1 MSHQNWNH
9 VSEIEYLDE
18 DHIAMIP
25 AVEDGD
31 PENAANVL
39 ELTGLGDKE
48 MNRCA
53 AAVT

>member
-1 MSHQNWNH
+1 M
-9 VSEIEYLDE
+9 
-18 DHIAMIP
+18 MP

-31 PENAANVL
+31 PEDAANVL
-39 ELTGLGDKE
+39 ELTRLGDKE